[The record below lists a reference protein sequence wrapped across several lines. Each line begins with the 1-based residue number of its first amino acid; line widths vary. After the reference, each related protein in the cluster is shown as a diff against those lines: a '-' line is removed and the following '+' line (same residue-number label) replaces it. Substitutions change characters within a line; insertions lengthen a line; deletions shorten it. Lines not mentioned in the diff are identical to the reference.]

1 MVHGVAAAGTTT
13 EGTAFEGIAT
23 GSDVTAQPGSAATG
37 TTAPRTGRAAR
48 AASVRELP
56 VKDSEEAWTPDEL
69 DEVRTELTG
78 AVERLTRQLDEA
90 NTSFTALIASGGEG
104 AGDDQVDHGAATAG
118 REQEMTILANARD
131 LLEQT
136 QRALVRMTS
145 GVFGVCES
153 CSGPVGKMR
162 LQAFPRV
169 TLCLGCKSRA
179 ERR

>member
-1 MVHGVAAAGTTT
+1 MVHGVGAGTATEPSTVAQTAAAG
-13 EGTAFEGIAT
+13 
-23 GSDVTAQPGSAATG
+23 AAVPVA
-37 TTAPRTGRAAR
+37 APRTGRAAR
-48 AASVRELP
+48 AAAVRELP
-56 VKDSEEAWTPDEL
+56 VKDSEDAWTPTEL
-69 DEVRTELTG
+69 DEVRAELTG

-90 NTSFTALIASGGEG
+90 NSSFSALVTSGGEG

-118 REQEMTILANARD
+118 REQEMTILNNARD

-145 GVFGVCES
+145 GVFGICES
-153 CSGPVGKMR
+153 CSGAIGKMR

-169 TLCLGCKSRA
+169 TLCMGCKARS